1 MKTRWKKK
9 KNFKLPTSKASFLCE
24 KKKICMDQKPHTS
37 SPRCLAVL
45 SWRGSVCVSNAANPA
60 ILL

>member
-24 KKKICMDQKPHTS
+24 KKKNLYGPEAPHQLSTLPGS
-37 SPRCLAVL
+37 TQLEGFCL
-45 SWRGSVCVSNAANPA
+45 CE
-60 ILL
+60 